1 MPDKKILII
10 GPFPPIING
19 VTVSNDF
26 LMRSLILQGKKMSK
40 INTETGSIAS
50 KQGDKISLMK
60 IISFLT
66 VYVYIYKI
74 IGKNKVYM
82 TPGQTFWGFAKYAPF
97 VMFCKMLGIP
107 YFIHIHGGYLCKS
120 YLNLRGTKKKVF
132 DKMIN
137 GSRGLIALSEGLAE
151 EMRQTFSNVDI
162 YVIENFYDIK
172 LIEEPLSEKQNEKVR
187 FLFLSNLM
195 LGKGI
200 LDFLDALII
209 LQNTT
214 NIDFEIAIAGNTEKG
229 MSKIINNKLIS
240 LKGKIIFFGIADFT
254 KKKELLYWS
263 NIFVLPTWYAME
275 GQPLSIIEAYVTGNI
290 VVSTWQGG
298 IKDISD
304 YDTFFRAKQQNAE
317 DLSTVL
323 IHVIGELKSLMPKTI
338 DTAKKTQMRFA
349 PELFISKIQAILA
362 S

>member
-26 LMRSLILQGKKMSK
+26 LMHSLILQGKKMSK

-66 VYVYIYKI
+66 VYVHIYKI

-82 TPGQTFWGFAKYAPF
+82 TRQTFWGFAKYAPF
-97 VMFCKMLGIP
+97 VMVCRMLGIP

-137 GSRGLIALSEGLAE
+137 GSRGLIALSEGLSE
-151 EMRQTFSNVDI
+151 EMKQTFSDVDI

-172 LIEEPLSEKQNEKVR
+172 LIEEPLNKKQDKKIR

-214 NIDFEIAIAGNTEKG
+214 DIDFEIAIAGNTEKG

-240 LKGKIIFFGIADFT
+240 LKGKIVFFGMADFA

-304 YDTFFRAKQQNAE
+304 YDTFFRTKQRNAE
-317 DLSTVL
+317 DLSNVL
-323 IHVIGELKSLMPKTI
+323 IHVVNELKQLIPKTI
-338 DTAKKTQMRFA
+338 DTAKKTQIRFA